1 MKVKI
6 RIQASSQA
14 EAELVRK
21 HLLKAHP
28 GLCLNSPREGTNPK
42 YAGRQKWA
50 VYGDIQLVPPIAPK
64 RTCTEIKR
72 RRRKS

>member
-6 RIQASSQA
+6 RIQTSSQY
-14 EAELVRK
+14 EAETARK
-21 HLLKAHP
+21 HLLKKHP

-50 VYGDIQLVPPIAPK
+50 VYGDLELTPPIPPK
-64 RTCTEIKR
+64 RSCEEPKR
-72 RRRKS
+72 RRRKK